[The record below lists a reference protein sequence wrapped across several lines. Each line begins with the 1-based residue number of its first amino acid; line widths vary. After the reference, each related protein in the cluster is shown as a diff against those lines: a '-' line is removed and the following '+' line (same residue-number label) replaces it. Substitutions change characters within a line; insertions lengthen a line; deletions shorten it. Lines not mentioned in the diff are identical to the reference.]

1 MTPSTIGGLEGFVM
15 ISARGDF
22 CKRLQRRHYSAVSKV
37 VKRASPRSFL
47 LWLQFPSV
55 YRNRFP
61 PSPRKALTNLGAA
74 VPRRIAL
81 PDSPEGQFS
90 IE

>member
-1 MTPSTIGGLEGFVM
+1 M

-61 PSPRKALTNLGAA
+61 PSPRKAL
-74 VPRRIAL
+74 
-81 PDSPEGQFS
+81 
-90 IE
+90 